1 MTFFQSTA
9 HLIEQCPALSPS
21 KRRPKVPQVSQPSPA
36 SLQLS
41 SPLFQEVPQLSSSDR
56 QVHQPQQQTSKPST
70 LTDPLKTS
78 LTQLSKLS
86 KMGPTQHSETG
97 KISSDGKAQA
107 GMGALQKVS
116 ECAQVP
122 TSEGNKSSTFSG
134 GASASPDCSEDFSPS
149 SAIELPN
156 EGRLDLGTEFQRI
169 GTDQICEE
177 IDKSPPKEGE
187 ENKH

>member
-41 SPLFQEVPQLSSSDR
+41 SPLFQEVSQLSSSDR
-56 QVHQPQQQTSKPST
+56 QVHQPQQTSKPST

-97 KISSDGKAQA
+97 KVSSEGKAQA

-122 TSEGNKSSTFSG
+122 TSECDKSSTFSG

-156 EGRLDLGTEFQRI
+156 EGRLDQRI